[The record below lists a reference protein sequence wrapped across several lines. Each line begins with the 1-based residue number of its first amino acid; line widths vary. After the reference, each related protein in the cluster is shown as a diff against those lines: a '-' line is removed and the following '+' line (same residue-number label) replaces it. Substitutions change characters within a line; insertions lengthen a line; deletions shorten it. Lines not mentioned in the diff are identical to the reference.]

1 MSRNLEFSQGEYYHI
16 YNRGTEKRAIFT
28 KKSDYERFIA
38 LLYLA
43 NGTSAV
49 HISNHQGSTLMTLLD
64 LNRGDPLIEIG
75 AYCLMPNHF
84 HLIVRESEKGGVS
97 RFLQKLATGYTMY
110 FNKRYERTGSLFQG
124 RFKAKHI
131 DNDEYLKY
139 LIAYVHL
146 NPIKLIDSKWED
158 SGIKNKK
165 LAKKYLDEYHYSSYR
180 DYVGFSRIE
189 NKIINKHSLPEY
201 FKTVKDFQTNVTDW
215 LRYKSLDN

>member
-131 DNDEYLKY
+131 DND
-139 LIAYVHL
+139 
-146 NPIKLIDSKWED
+146 
-158 SGIKNKK
+158 
-165 LAKKYLDEYHYSSYR
+165 
-180 DYVGFSRIE
+180 
-189 NKIINKHSLPEY
+189 
-201 FKTVKDFQTNVTDW
+201 
-215 LRYKSLDN
+215 